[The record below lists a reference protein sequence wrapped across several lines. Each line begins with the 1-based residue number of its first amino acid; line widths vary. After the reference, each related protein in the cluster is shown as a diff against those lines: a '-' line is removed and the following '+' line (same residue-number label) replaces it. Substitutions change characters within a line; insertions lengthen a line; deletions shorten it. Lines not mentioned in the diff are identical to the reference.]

1 MKNLTFLFVFF
12 CVFGFL
18 SNITFAQKPG
28 WLWAKSAGGT
38 GRDIANSVSAD
49 ASGNFYMAGVFSGPA
64 ITFGFYTLTNSGYA
78 DGCLVKYAASG
89 NVLWAKKTGG
99 TDFDFLNCVVSD
111 ASGNSYV
118 TGFFYSP
125 TLVLGSDTL
134 TNTSSG
140 TCDMLIAKYDANGNV
155 LWAKNP
161 NGASFDWG
169 VSVAVD
175 ASGNSY
181 AAGGFISPSL
191 TFGSTVLVSE
201 GGEDMFFAK
210 YDVNGNVLWAKSAGG
225 TANDDAASVIADAS
239 GNSYVAG
246 KFYSPTITFGPFT
259 LINNNPGLSDAFLV
273 KYDAGGNV
281 LWAKDI
287 GGQSDDAS
295 VGVAADTSGNLYL
308 TGWFRS
314 QTLNLGS
321 VILTGTGYEDM
332 FLAKYTAGGNI
343 VWAKSSGGISEVMAG
358 SVAVNGSG
366 CPLVVGFFFN
376 TSLVLGSDT
385 LTNAGRSDTFIAK
398 YDTGGNVLWANSV
411 GGTGNDEGNSIALDA
426 SGNIYIAGWF
436 NSPVLAFGNTRLTGT
451 GNDTTFTMFL
461 AKSGHGAG
469 IDNLRNSLRITFSPN
484 PATGKITIETSG
496 VQARGQLSIS
506 NLKGQELITLQLT
519 QPKTQIDISGLPC
532 GLYFSRLT
540 SDKTVVTGKF
550 LKQ

>member
-1 MKNLTFLFVFF
+1 MKKLAFLLVFTGVF
-12 CVFGFL
+12 CFL
-18 SNITFAQKPG
+18 SSFSFAQKPG
-28 WLWAKSAGGT
+28 WLWARSAGGM

-49 ASGNFYMAGVFSGPA
+49 ASGNSYMAGAFVDPSIA
-64 ITFGFYTLTNSGYA
+64 FGFYTLTNSGYA
-78 DGCLVKYAASG
+78 DGFLVKYATGG
-89 NVLWAKKTGG
+89 NVLWAKKAGG
-99 TDFDFLNCVVSD
+99 TDFDFLYCVASD
-111 ASGNSYV
+111 ASGNSFV

-125 TLVLGSDTL
+125 TVVLDSDTL
-134 TNTSSG
+134 TNSSKG

-155 LWAKNP
+155 LWAKNA
-161 NGASFDWG
+161 NGASYDWG
-169 VSVAVD
+169 VSVTVD

-181 AAGGFISPSL
+181 AAGGFMSPTL
-191 TFGSTVLVSE
+191 TFGSTILVSE
-201 GGEDMFFAK
+201 GGEDMFLAK
-210 YDVNGNVLWAKSAGG
+210 YDENGNVLWAKSAGG
-225 TANDDAASVIADAS
+225 TANEDAASVITDAS

-246 KFYSPTITFGPFT
+246 KFYSSTITFGSFT

-273 KYDAGGNV
+273 KYDSGGNV

-287 GGQSDDAS
+287 GGQSDDMAM
-295 VGVAADTSGNLYL
+295 GVATDTSGNLYM

-332 FLAKYTAGGNI
+332 FLAKYTADGNI
-343 VWAKSSGGISEVMAG
+343 VWAKSSGGKSEVMAG

-376 TSLVLGSDT
+376 TALVLGSDT

-411 GGTGNDEGNSIALDA
+411 GGTGNDEGSSIALDI

-436 NSPVLAFGNTRLTGT
+436 NSPGLAFGTTTLTGT

-469 IDNLRNSLRITFSPN
+469 IDNLRNSLNISFSPN
-484 PATGKITIETSG
+484 PAAEKITIEIPG
-496 VQARGQLSIS
+496 IRARGQLSIS
-506 NLKGQELITLQLT
+506 NLNGQELITLQLI
-519 QPKTQIDISGLPC
+519 QPKTQIDISSLPD
-532 GLYFSRLT
+532 GVYFARLT
-540 SDKTVVTGKF
+540 SDKSVVTGKF
-550 LKQ
+550 IKQ